1 MHSRI
6 DKETTGGNPENRE
19 IERKYLVTGEF
30 KEDVTG
36 SFKIVQG
43 YLSNESKR
51 IVRVRIKNDRAFL
64 TIKGRQ
70 TSITRYEWE
79 KEISVSDA
87 SDLLKLCLPHL
98 IEKRR
103 YIIPAGNHII
113 EVDEFYGLNSGL
125 IIAETELRSEE
136 ELVKLPPWIG
146 KEVSQDIRYHNSSLS
161 VNPYTK
167 WK

>member
-1 MHSRI
+1 MA
-6 DKETTGGNPENRE
+6 KE

-30 KEDVTG
+30 KKDSTG

-43 YLSNESKR
+43 YLSHDSER
-51 IVRVRIKNDRAFL
+51 IVRVRIRDERAFI
-64 TIKGRQ
+64 TIKGIQ
-70 TSITRYEWE
+70 TGITRYEWE

-87 SDLLKLCLPHL
+87 SELLKLCLPHL

-103 YIIPAGNHII
+103 YIVPAGNHII
-113 EVDEFYGLNSGL
+113 EVDEFFGLNSGL

-136 ELVKLPPWIG
+136 EIVKLPPWIG
-146 KEVSQDIRYHNSSLS
+146 EEVSQDMEYHNSSLS
-161 VNPYTK
+161 INPYTE

>member
-1 MHSRI
+1 MA
-6 DKETTGGNPENRE
+6 KE

-30 KEDVTG
+30 KNDATG
-36 SFKIVQG
+36 SFKIIQG
-43 YLSNESKR
+43 YLSHNSER
-51 IVRVRIKNDRAFL
+51 IVRVRIRDERAFI
-64 TIKGRQ
+64 TIKGKQ
-70 TSITRYEWE
+70 TGITRYEWE

-87 SDLLKLCLPHL
+87 SELLKLCLPHL

-103 YIIPAGNHII
+103 YIVPAGIHII
-113 EVDEFYGLNSGL
+113 EVDEFFGLNSGL

-146 KEVSQDIRYHNSSLS
+146 KEVSQDMKYHNSSLS
-161 VNPYTK
+161 INPYTE